1 MARVVVVGSGIA
13 GTAAALAARS
23 AGAEVVLVRG
33 RPGATSLGSGALDGD
48 AAPSAAAG
56 TILEALGGYVL
67 GDAVLASTSGML
79 RRARGRD
86 RALLALPEGGTVLV
100 PQCDHPRWHAP
111 TYARAWNASPLA
123 HQRKLHF
130 TAVKVSM
137 LRTTEERSMGDVELA
152 MRFDDDARVAYAA
165 ERLREALPSTGT
177 VKAIALPPWLGAQ
190 RARAEALSARVGVPC
205 GEVLGDP
212 AGPAG
217 ERFEASRDRA
227 LEAAGVEVV
236 AAWVTRIE
244 RQGRA
249 LLVHADGAAPLRGDT
264 VVLAT
269 GGILAGG
276 VVYSPS
282 EAILS
287 TAMPPNPRPIFT
299 LPIDVDVRLGLDGKP
314 LGMPGS
320 MFGIAP
326 EALAW
331 PFSDEP
337 ALERVGILTD
347 HDGRASPAIFVA
359 GDIVEGRRRTWLEA
373 LESGAHAGTL
383 AAEG

>member
-13 GTAAALAARS
+13 GTAAALAARR
-23 AGAEVVLVRG
+23 AGAEVVLLRG

-48 AAPSAAAG
+48 APTTDAARA
-56 TILEALGGYVL
+56 ILEALGGYAM
-67 GDAVLASTSGML
+67 GDAVLASTSGVL
-79 RRARGRD
+79 RATRGRD

-111 TYARAWNASPLA
+111 TYARAWNASPIA
-123 HQRKLHF
+123 HRRKLHF

-137 LRTTEERSMGDVELA
+137 LRTTEERSMSDVELA

-177 VKAIALPPWLGAQ
+177 VKAIALPPWLGAR
-190 RARAEALSARVGVPC
+190 RARAEDLSRLVGLTC

-217 ERFEASRDRA
+217 ERFEAGRDRA

-244 RQGRA
+244 RRDRA
-249 LLVHADGAAPLRGDT
+249 FLVQARDAAAVPGDT

-269 GGILAGG
+269 GGLLAGG
-276 VVYSPS
+276 VEYSPS

-287 TAMPPNPRPIFT
+287 TALPPNPRPIFT
-299 LPIDVDVRLGLDGKP
+299 FPIDADVRLGLDGKP

-320 MFGIAP
+320 MFGVAP
-326 EALAW
+326 ESLAW
-331 PFSDEP
+331 PFEAEP
-337 ALERVGILTD
+337 ALERVGILID
-347 HDGRASPAIFVA
+347 HDGRGAPGIFVA
-359 GDIVEGRRRTWLEA
+359 GDLVEGRPRTWLEA
-373 LESGAHAGTL
+373 LESGARAGTL
-383 AAEG
+383 AAVG

>member
-13 GTAAALAARS
+13 GTAAALAARR
-23 AGAEVVLVRG
+23 AGAEVVLLRG

-48 AAPSAAAG
+48 AAPTDAARV
-56 TILEALGGYVL
+56 ILEALGGYVL
-67 GDAVLASTSGML
+67 GDAVIAATSGVI
-79 RRARGRD
+79 RTTRGRD

-111 TYARAWNASPLA
+111 TYVRAWNASPLA

-130 TAVKVSM
+130 TAVKVPM
-137 LRTTEERSMGDVELA
+137 LRTTEERSMSDVELA
-152 MRFDDDARVAYAA
+152 MRFDDDARVVYAA
-165 ERLREALPSTGT
+165 ERLREALPSTDT
-177 VKAIALPPWLGAQ
+177 VKAIAMPPWLGVT
-190 RARAEALSARVGVPC
+190 RARSVDLSARVGLPC

-217 ERFEASRDRA
+217 ERFEHSRDRA
-227 LEAAGVEVV
+227 LEAAGIEVM

-244 RQGRA
+244 RRDRVQ
-249 LLVHADGAAPLRGDT
+249 LVHSTDKAAVPCDT

-269 GGILAGG
+269 GGVLSGG

-287 TAMPPNPRPIFT
+287 TALPPNPRPIFT
-299 LPIDVDVRLGLDGKP
+299 FPIEADVRLGLDARP

-326 EALAW
+326 ETLAW
-331 PFSDEP
+331 PFAHDP
-337 ALERVGILTD
+337 ALDRVGILTD
-347 HDGRASPAIFVA
+347 HDGRGAPGIFVA
-359 GDIVEGRRRTWLEA
+359 GDLVEGRRRTWLEA
-373 LESGAHAGTL
+373 LESGVRAGTL
-383 AAEG
+383 AALG